1 MKNIEEMKRQKV
13 HKSLSDTL
21 TMFNIKL
28 VNPVQNLLNMRKAIM
43 WTVLQGFSSG
53 TVDTRRSFQGLKKQ
67 QELNYHCVESTRAHT
82 LSDQS

>member
-1 MKNIEEMKRQKV
+1 M

-21 TMFNIKL
+21 TMFNVKP
-28 VNPVQNLLNMRKAIM
+28 VNSVQNLLYVRKAII

-67 QELNYHCVESTRAHT
+67 QELNDHCVESTRART